1 MRDFAVLYLR
11 GCIEDHCTE
20 EQMQLRFRKG
30 RAELLLKE
38 ISEAAVSLAEA
49 ARMSC
54 LGQFNSHAR
63 YGTHHP
69 CFCRARWEFLILHL
83 QTGIQF
89 FGCVRQAS
97 ARHAKHQSV
106 ENWFQSDLLPPA
118 PRPQDPNI
126 RKYLEEAAF
135 SGRSGHKT
143 VLSSQRSM

>member
-1 MRDFAVLYLR
+1 MISATMQPEFAFQGKAKRYSQRALKLKKDDPKLWLLGAKNKFSSKSKRMLHKCVILQCCTVR

-63 YGTHHP
+63 WGLGGYVYVMG
-69 CFCRARWEFLILHL
+69 LI
-83 QTGIQF
+83 IR
-89 FGCVRQAS
+89 V
-97 ARHAKHQSV
+97 SV
-106 ENWFQSDLLPPA
+106 VLFENS
-118 PRPQDPNI
+118 
-126 RKYLEEAAF
+126 
-135 SGRSGHKT
+135 
-143 VLSSQRSM
+143 